1 MDNNSYAYITLAA
14 PTTTIVSAGKC
25 ILAGLTINKTTAS
38 GVITIYNGATVATG
52 SIIAVITQPG
62 TLIES
67 QVSINFH
74 DICLNEGLTI
84 VTSGAAQDITVAFR
98 GA

>member
-1 MDNNSYAYITLAA
+1 MNNSYAYIVAA
-14 PTTTIVSAGKC
+14 EPTTTIVSAGPC
-25 ILAGLTINKTTAS
+25 ILVGISVNTAAAN

-52 SIIAVITQPG
+52 SVIAIITAPG
-62 TLIES
+62 TLIQNHYS
-67 QVSINFH
+67 LDFH

-84 VTSGAAQDITVAFR
+84 VTSTAAQDITVAFR

>member
-1 MDNNSYAYITLAA
+1 MNNSYAYIVAA
-14 PTTTIVSAGKC
+14 EPTTTIVSAGPC
-25 ILAGLTINKTTAS
+25 ILVGISVNTAAAN

-52 SIIAVITQPG
+52 SVIAVITQPG

-67 QVSINFH
+67 QVSIDYH

-84 VTSGAAQDITVAFR
+84 VTSGADQDITVAYR

>member
-1 MDNNSYAYITLAA
+1 MNNSYAYITTQ
-14 PTTTIVSAGKC
+14 TTTIPSAGPC
-25 ILAGLTINKTTAS
+25 ILVGLTINKTAAN
-38 GVITIYNGATVATG
+38 GVITIYNGATAATG

-67 QVSINFH
+67 QVSIDYH

-84 VTSGAAQDITVAFR
+84 VTSGADQDITVAYR